1 MLITNFIVLLFL
13 VAGGALFSPAQA
25 EPQYIVDHVD
35 LIVIDSQLSLP
46 DLVMQTLEKYPDY
59 ALISAMHQE
68 SDALQERG
76 SRWISGAPQLVTY
89 YKDDF
94 AGSNLGAYEFDG
106 SIQVPVWNWGQRDA
120 GLQLAMQARQGVGNA
135 VKAIKLKV
143 SGLVREALWAQKLAL
158 VRFEMKQKEF
168 AYAQKLARTVQ
179 RRVEVGD
186 LPKADYYLAES
197 ELLEKKAALI
207 NTEAKLMHARK
218 RYYFLTL
225 SDKVPEQFNEEKSKE
240 NSINEA
246 HPSLLA
252 INSTI
257 ARKKAQVEWLK
268 AQGSGQTTVAVG
280 GVSERGSREDNI
292 INSIAFNVNIPFGGS
307 AYIAPSV
314 AAANRE
320 FIAAEA
326 NKEHIHRSL
335 LEKLH
340 EAEHELEVET
350 AQLDIARQMQENAKK
365 QLKIAQLSFTAGEI
379 ELMDFLRIQAHAQSA
394 LENAQ
399 ESGIRFQRDIAFY
412 NQAVGVMP

>member
-1 MLITNFIVLLFL
+1 M
-13 VAGGALFSPAQA
+13 
-25 EPQYIVDHVD
+25 
-35 LIVIDSQLSLP
+35 
-46 DLVMQTLEKYPDY
+46 
-59 ALISAMHQE
+59 
-68 SDALQERG
+68 
-76 SRWISGAPQLVTY
+76 
-89 YKDDF
+89 
-94 AGSNLGAYEFDG
+94 
-106 SIQVPVWNWGQRDA
+106 PVWNWRQRDA
-120 GLQLAMQARQGVGNA
+120 GLQLAPQARQGVGNA

-207 NTEAKLMHARK
+207 NTKAKLMHARK

-225 SDKVPEQFNEEKSKE
+225 SDNVPEQFNEEKSKE

-280 GVSERGSREDNI
+280 EVSERGSREDNI
-292 INSIAFNVNIPFGGS
+292 INTKVSGF
-307 AYIAPSV
+307 
-314 AAANRE
+314 
-320 FIAAEA
+320 
-326 NKEHIHRSL
+326 
-335 LEKLH
+335 
-340 EAEHELEVET
+340 
-350 AQLDIARQMQENAKK
+350 KK
-365 QLKIAQLSFTAGEI
+365 S
-379 ELMDFLRIQAHAQSA
+379 
-394 LENAQ
+394 
-399 ESGIRFQRDIAFY
+399 
-412 NQAVGVMP
+412 